1 MGRFD
6 CRVLLLSLLALPLLP
21 LAHGRQ
27 SASPTESRTQNLHD
41 AAQAQP
47 PGSAANATPRCPARN
62 LLLTYEDDRW
72 GRVRDFPIWQ
82 FRDRNAFFFTSGM
95 TIDADG
101 APNAYNAENT
111 GLDDLRNAGEP
122 GHWEGI
128 LQDKDGNPLV
138 QGPHDPFPGYY
149 VSCTA
154 LADWTKPPTDPAR
167 FVDAAKIP
175 YIVLPGEVARES
187 GARLGDIAVVVNL
200 WNGNYSYA
208 IFADVG
214 TLGEGSIAL
223 ANNLGISSNA
233 RHGGAWWG
241 VLYLVFPGSGDHRPK
256 TIDEID
262 RTAQKLLSDWGGV
275 AQLGACAQDQVKDQP
290 PLPRPPFARD
300 DRPAVN

>member
-1 MGRFD
+1 MARGNFR
-6 CRVLLLSLLALPLLP
+6 LLVFSLLALPLL
-21 LAHGRQ
+21 AVAGGRQ
-27 SASPTESRTQNLHD
+27 SEAPAEAPTRNLHGSG
-41 AAQAQP
+41 AAQSST
-47 PGSAANATPRCPARN
+47 SAAESSCPARE
-62 LLLTYEDDRW
+62 LLSTYEDDRW
-72 GRVRDFPIWQ
+72 GRVREFPIWQ

-101 APNAYNAENT
+101 SPNAYNADNT

-128 LQDKDGNPLV
+128 LQDKQGDPLV
-138 QGPHDPFPGYY
+138 QGPDDPFPGYY
-149 VSCTA
+149 ISCTS

-167 FVDAAKIP
+167 FVDASKIP

-187 GARLGDIAVVVNL
+187 GARLGDLAVVVDL

-223 ANNLGISSNA
+223 ANNLGISSDA
-233 RHGGAWWG
+233 RHGGTWWG

-262 RTAQKLLSDWGGV
+262 RSARKLLAGWGGV
-275 AQLGACAQDQVKDQP
+275 AQLGACAREQNNDQP
-290 PLPRPPFARD
+290 APPVPPFAREAHPD
-300 DRPAVN
+300 SN